1 MTRGAYVSFG
11 LSLLLLGA
19 CRPPKSEANTLESR
33 LTTME
38 QQQQALQAQLELVEA
53 DQRAMQADSDT
64 AAIER
69 RRARGVNDDLLTRV
83 TDLEVAKPTAAA
95 KKPQAGRPDPEARYA
110 AIVGDAQTKGPS
122 DALVTIVMFEDF
134 QCPFCSRSAAT
145 MKKVAK
151 EYGQDV
157 RLVFK
162 HNPLAFHNAAMP
174 AAMASEAAGRQGKF
188 WKMHDLLFDNQKE
201 LGTDD
206 LLRYAKKL
214 RLNRKRFKRD
224 LRDQSLEQKIK
235 DQQAQSLKLGA
246 RGTPA
251 FFINGRFLSGA
262 QPFDSF
268 AKLIDEEL
276 AHARAMVE
284 DGTPRSE
291 VYDSLMRTARPGV

>member
-19 CRPPKSEANTLESR
+19 CRPSKADANTLEAR
-33 LTTME
+33 LTAME
-38 QQQQALQAQLELVEA
+38 QQHQALQAQLELVEA
-53 DQRAMQADSDT
+53 EQRAMQADADT

-69 RRARGVNDDLLTRV
+69 RRARGVNDDLSTRV
-83 TDLEVAKPTAAA
+83 AELEVAKAPPAQ
-95 KKPQAGRPDPEARYA
+95 KVRPGRPDPDTRYA
-110 AIVGDAQTKGPS
+110 ATIGDAQTRGPS

-134 QCPFCSRSAAT
+134 QCPFCSRAAT
-145 MKKVAK
+145 TMEKVAK

-162 HNPLAFHNAAMP
+162 HNPLPFHQQALP

-188 WKMHDLLFDNQKE
+188 WKMHDLLFDNQKKLE
-201 LGTDD
+201 EED

-224 LRDQSLEQKIK
+224 LRDQALEQKIK
-235 DQQAQSLKLGA
+235 DQQAQSQKLGA

-262 QPFDSF
+262 QPFESF
-268 AKLIDEEL
+268 SALIDEEL
-276 AHARAMVE
+276 AHARGLVE
-284 DGTPRSE
+284 GGTPRSE
-291 VYDSLMRTARPGV
+291 VYDSLMRTARSGV

>member
-11 LSLLLLGA
+11 LSLLLLAA
-19 CRPPKSEANTLESR
+19 CRPSKGDANTLEAR
-33 LTTME
+33 LTAME
-38 QQQQALQAQLELVEA
+38 QQHLALQAQLELVEA
-53 DQRAMQADSDT
+53 EQRAMQADADT

-69 RRARGVNDDLLTRV
+69 RRARGVNDDLSTRV
-83 TDLEVAKPTAAA
+83 TELEVAKAP
-95 KKPQAGRPDPEARYA
+95 PQQKVRPGRPDPAARYA
-110 AIVGDAQTKGPS
+110 ATIGDAQTKGPS

-134 QCPFCSRSAAT
+134 QCPFCSRAAT
-145 MKKVAK
+145 TMEKVAK

-162 HNPLAFHNAAMP
+162 HNPLPFHQQALP

-188 WKMHDLLFDNQKE
+188 WKMHDLLFDNQKKLE
-201 LGTDD
+201 EQD

-235 DQQAQSLKLGA
+235 DQQAQSQKLGA

-262 QPFDSF
+262 QPFESF
-268 AKLIDEEL
+268 SALIDEEL
-276 AHARAMVE
+276 AHARALVE
-284 DGTPRSE
+284 GGTPRSE

>member
-11 LSLLLLGA
+11 LSLLLLGG
-19 CRPPKSEANTLESR
+19 CRPSKSGGNTVESR
-33 LTTME
+33 LTAME
-38 QQQQALQAQLELVEA
+38 QEHRALQAQLEAVEA
-53 DQRAMQADSDT
+53 DQRAMQADADT

-69 RRARGVNDDLLTRV
+69 RRARGVNDDLSTRV
-83 TDLEVAKPTAAA
+83 TDLEVAKVPTPS
-95 KKPQAGRPDPEARYA
+95 KQVRPGRPDPAARYA
-110 AIVGDAQTKGPS
+110 ATIGDAQTKGPS

-134 QCPFCSRSAAT
+134 QCPFCSRAAAT
-145 MKKVAK
+145 VEKVKK

-162 HNPLAFHNAAMP
+162 HNPLPFHKAAMP

-188 WKMHDLLFDNQKE
+188 WKMHDLLFDNQKALE
-201 LGTDD
+201 EQD

-224 LRDQSLEQKIK
+224 LRDQALEQKIK
-235 DQQAQSLKLGA
+235 DQQAQSQKLGA

-276 AHARAMVE
+276 AHARSLVDA
-284 DGTPRSE
+284 GTPRSE

>member
-11 LSLLLLGA
+11 FSLLLLGA
-19 CRPPKSEANTLESR
+19 CRPSKSEANTLESR
-33 LTTME
+33 LTAME
-38 QQQQALQAQLELVEA
+38 QQQQALQAQLDLIEA

-69 RRARGVNDDLLTRV
+69 RRARGVNEDLLTRV
-83 TDLEVAKPTAAA
+83 TDLEVAKPSAPS
-95 KKPQAGRPDPEARYA
+95 KKPQPGRPDPAARYA
-110 AIVGDAQTKGPS
+110 ATIGDAHTKGPS

-134 QCPFCSRSAAT
+134 QCPFCSRSAET
-145 MKKVAK
+145 MRKVAK

-162 HNPLAFHNAAMP
+162 HNPLAFHQAAMP

-201 LGTDD
+201 LDSED

-224 LRDQSLEQKIK
+224 LRDQSLEQKVK
-235 DQQAQSLKLGA
+235 DQQAQSQKLGA

-276 AHARAMVE
+276 AHARSMVE
-284 DGTPRSE
+284 GGTPRSE
-291 VYDSLMRTARPGV
+291 VYDSLMRTARTGV